1 MAAVSGL
8 PRYLKRPAAAPVALL
23 LIALTV
29 ARAAAS
35 AEVMPL
41 ARFEVPAPT
50 AAELDPLMTRILE
63 ALRTGERLSPDDA
76 EDDEAA
82 LRRLRQQATDVLATE
97 GYFTPH
103 LAVAADPQKQARY
116 RIAVEAGPR
125 TSVERVDLV
134 LQGAIETNPERLAE
148 LRQSWE
154 LSAGRPFRDKDWSNA
169 KSRLLARVVERD
181 FPAARMVESHAQVD
195 PRSASAVLGVTIDS
209 GPQFSFG
216 PLRITGL
223 RRYDQA
229 LVQRFNEIQIGEPYS
244 ASRLQDLQ
252 RRLQACGYFSSVVA
266 DIDLDPDTAQRAPI
280 QIQLTEAKTQSVAL
294 GLGYSSNVGPRAEA
308 NYRQAL
314 IFGAPYTWQ
323 SGVGFDTTRSV
334 GYTDLYFPPHPNG
347 SVDSLGLLAEHTDIN
362 EVQTR
367 RWAAGVARSLK
378 RQVGATDYDTR
389 VDLNFQHELRTVTG
403 AILPASTID
412 VVSSTVTWSRRRVDQ
427 VTDPTRG
434 DLLTLSGTAGLHT
447 ALLSNLANATLW
459 RGYVRYVRYIP
470 LSSAYQWI
478 VRGEAGYLV
487 ADTLDQVPSEFLF
500 RAGGVGS
507 IRGFSYLSLGQQV
520 GSATLGSRSLVTASN
535 ELVRWFGPRWGAA
548 AFYDT
553 GNAGNPVQL
562 AHLAR
567 GYGLGARWRTPAGPL
582 ALDVAYGDRTI
593 DGQGGRWRV
602 HFSVAIA
609 F

>member
-29 ARAAAS
+29 ARAAGS
-35 AEVMPL
+35 AEVVPL

-50 AAELDPLMTRILE
+50 AAELDPLMARILE
-63 ALRTGERLSPDDA
+63 ALRSGERLSPDDA

-116 RIAVEAGPR
+116 RIAVDAGPR

-134 LQGAIETNPERLAE
+134 LRGAIETDPERLAE
-148 LRQSWE
+148 LRQSWD

-181 FPAARMVESHAQVD
+181 FPAARMVESHAQID

-223 RRYDQA
+223 RRYDPT

-266 DIDLDPDTAQRAPI
+266 DIDLDPDTARRAPI

-362 EVQTR
+362 DVQTR

-412 VVSSTVTWSRRRVDQ
+412 VVSSTVTWTRRRVDQ

-447 ALLSNLANATLW
+447 TLLSNLANATLW

-535 ELVRWFGPRWGAA
+535 ELVHWFGPRWGAA

-593 DGQGGRWRV
+593 DGQGGRWRL